1 MIKTKSKNKKIIKKS
16 SKNSLSMTKNLK
28 KNKPKSSSRQEADIV
43 NASSGWVYSDKVR
56 EHFLH
61 PKNFMKFGEEKKFKH
76 NAVGM
81 VGSPA
86 CGDVM
91 KIWLWVDPQTEKI
104 KKVRWRTFGCASAI
118 ASTSALSEML
128 VRNGGMSLKKARE
141 ITPDKIIKELG
152 GLPDIKYHCSVLG
165 DKALREAI
173 NDYYRRNGQYEKIKP
188 EGSRVIDKVL
198 KITEKDIENAV
209 INGAKTLEEV
219 QEKTKVGLGDSRCIP
234 LVEELIRFYREKY
247 NL

>member
-1 MIKTKSKNKKIIKKS
+1 MIKKELKNKKLIKKN
-16 SKNSLSMTKNLK
+16 SKTISKKLE
-28 KNKPKSSSRQEADIV
+28 KNKNKVSSRQRADII
-43 NASSGWVYSDKVR
+43 NAQTAWVYSDKVR

-61 PKNFMKFGEEKKFKH
+61 PKNFMKFDEEKKFKY

-81 VGSPA
+81 IGSPA

-118 ASTSALSEML
+118 ASTSALSVML
-128 VRNGGMSLKKARE
+128 TKNGGMTLKKARE

-173 NDYYRRNGQYEKIKP
+173 NDYYRRTKQYEKIKP
-188 EGSRVIDKVL
+188 EGSRIVDKVL

-209 INGAKTLEEV
+209 AEGAKTLEEV
-219 QEKTKVGLGDSRCIP
+219 QEKTKVGLGDPKCIP